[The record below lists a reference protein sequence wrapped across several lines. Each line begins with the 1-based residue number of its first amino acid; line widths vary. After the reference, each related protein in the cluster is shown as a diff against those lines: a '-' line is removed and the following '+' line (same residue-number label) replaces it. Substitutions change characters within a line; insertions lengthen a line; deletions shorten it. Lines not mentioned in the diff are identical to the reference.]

1 MAYQNARPDAP
12 THPTGV
18 RKGESRAR
26 PLAERLTRV
35 AKDAT
40 GVNLDQRGP
49 IDPRMP
55 HLPPA

>member
-1 MAYQNARPDAP
+1 MVKNDAAPDTPA
-12 THPTGV
+12 HATGI

-26 PLAERLTRV
+26 PLAERTTRV

-40 GVNLDQRGP
+40 GVNPDQRGP

-55 HLPPA
+55 QLPPA